1 MIHDHDT
8 APYLETRTIEHGDGR
23 VEIARIIDR
32 ENLEGWSKDHPLA
45 FEESVIWLEPVAHMP
60 FVRVALIANSRSRR
74 GRLDLEGE
82 RRRVVGYVKLT
93 PDAPRFGGDRYYR
106 RRIFY
111 VKDMDPISRDE
122 LARAST
128 VPLGAVVPRTVFPTL
143 WGVAPLATPHSPLP
157 R

>member
-1 MIHDHDT
+1 MIHNHDT

-23 VEIARIIDR
+23 VEIARVIDR

-60 FVRVALIANSRSRR
+60 FVRVAQVANARSRR

-82 RRRVVGYVKLT
+82 RRHVVGYVKLT
-93 PDAPRFGGDRYYR
+93 PDAPRSGGDRNYR

-111 VKDMDPISRDE
+111 VKHMDPISHEE
-122 LARAST
+122 LTRAQV
-128 VPLGAVVPRTVFPTL
+128 VPHGAVDPRTVFPTL
-143 WGVAPLATPHSPLP
+143 WGVAPIT
-157 R
+157 